1 MAVWVHVSCQVTLF
15 WDGHR
20 NREHRT
26 TLFEPILYSK
36 AFSMVCIT
44 AEFPKTPSKA
54 IFWVQGFSKEH
65 VHVLTKWTM
74 KLGQLNIKKSVQY
87 CVQTSLLFK
96 SHYRLISWHTT
107 SIQIPFKHIYRNT
120 WEKLYFKMFLC
131 LQSVLLCKMRQ
142 TRPSKAIFLVFK
154 MFLCLLSVHWKPVFL
169 Q

>member
-107 SIQIPFKHIYRNT
+107 SIQIPFKHIYRNM
-120 WEKLYFKMFLC
+120 WE
-131 LQSVLLCKMRQ
+131 
-142 TRPSKAIFLVFK
+142 
-154 MFLCLLSVHWKPVFL
+154 KPVFQNFPL
-169 Q
+169 FAKCVTMQNAADKTI

>member
-65 VHVLTKWTM
+65 VHVLTKWTI
-74 KLGQLNIKKSVQY
+74 KLGQLKIMKSVHY
-87 CVQTSLLFK
+87 CVQTNLLFK
-96 SHYRLISWHTT
+96 SHYRLISLHATN
-107 SIQIPFKHIYRNT
+107 IQIPFKRIEIC
-120 WEKLYFKMFLC
+120 EKHLYFKNFFC
-131 LQSVLLCKMRQ
+131 LRSVLLCKMRQ

-154 MFLCLLSVHWKPVFL
+154 MFLCLLSVDSKPVFL

>member
-44 AEFPKTPSKA
+44 TEFPKTPSKA

-65 VHVLTKWTM
+65 VHVLTKWTI
-74 KLGQLNIKKSVQY
+74 KLGQLKIMKSVHY
-87 CVQTSLLFK
+87 CVQTNLLFK
-96 SHYRLISWHTT
+96 SHYRLISLHATN
-107 SIQIPFKHIYRNT
+107 IQIPFKHIIEIC
-120 WEKLYFKMFLC
+120 EKNLYFKIFLC

-154 MFLCLLSVHWKPVFL
+154 MFLCLLSVDSKPVFL

>member
-44 AEFPKTPSKA
+44 TEFPKTPSKA

-65 VHVLTKWTM
+65 VHVLTKWTI
-74 KLGQLNIKKSVQY
+74 KLGQLKIMKSVHY
-87 CVQTSLLFK
+87 CVQTNLLFK
-96 SHYRLISWHTT
+96 SHYRLISLHATN
-107 SIQIPFKHIYRNT
+107 IQIPFKRIEIC
-120 WEKLYFKMFLC
+120 EKHLYFKNFFC
-131 LQSVLLCKMRQ
+131 LRSVLQCKMRQ

-154 MFLCLLSVHWKPVFL
+154 MFLCLLSVDSKPVFL